1 MKLFQPITIRGL
13 TLKNRIVL
21 APMGLMFSLRGRRT
35 EAYYVERARG
45 GAGALISGATSPSLF
60 TSDEVWGH
68 KGGVREFLERVRSLP
83 RAVHEVGGKIGVQ
96 LLHSNRWPDK
106 GPWSAEGEPVAVSA
120 RIEGDPPTTAGLLQT
135 GDRVRELTI
144 EEIETIV
151 AHHIRAAAEVKKA
164 GFDFVELHLS
174 HNYLNCQ
181 FFSPF
186 YNLRKDK
193 YGGSLEGRM
202 RFGLECARGM
212 REAVGDDFPLFCR
225 LGVEERREGGIT
237 LQESL
242 VFATE
247 LVKAGVDVMD
257 VDPAESIPYMTPG
270 GDCPMGTYA
279 HLGEIMKHRVDVP
292 VIAVGRINTPEVAE
306 AILQRG
312 QADLLAL
319 GRQLIADPFWPQKV
333 KEGREEDIVP
343 CLSCNMCTA
352 ATDAP
357 SQYCCTVNAAATR
370 EDQFRIAP
378 VAVPKRVWVIGGGPG
393 GLEAARVAGLRGH
406 KVTLFEKSDKLGGQ
420 LNIIAALPGQ
430 DTIEKLRE
438 YMVRQVEKVGVEV
451 RLGEEVTADS
461 VAEHKPDA
469 VIFAV
474 GATPLV
480 PDIPGIDGENVVL
493 AEEVLAGRARVGD
506 TVVIVG
512 GELVACQMALY
523 LAERGKRV
531 TMCQSGPVILEKMVP
546 PQRRLMQEKLAARG
560 VVMLTGVRYERI
572 TKKGLDIVDKEGNT
586 RTLEADAV
594 VLAAGAK
601 PRDELACK
609 LEGKVAALYSVGD
622 CVEPRMIR
630 EAVGEGARAGLEV

>member
-1 MKLFQPITIRGL
+1 MKLFEPITIRGL

-21 APMGLMFSLRGRRT
+21 APMGMPFGLRGRRA
-35 EAYYVERARG
+35 EAYYLERARG
-45 GAGALISGATSPSLF
+45 GAGALISSATSPSLF
-60 TSDEVWGH
+60 ASDEIWGH
-68 KGGVREFLERVRSLP
+68 EGGTQEFVENVRSLP

-106 GPWSAEGEPVAVSA
+106 GPGRAEGEPVAVSA

-135 GDRVRELTI
+135 GDRVRELSI
-144 EEIETIV
+144 QEIETIV
-151 AHHIRAAAEVKKA
+151 DHHVKAAAGVKKA

-174 HNYLNCQ
+174 HNYFNGQ

-202 RFGLECARGM
+202 RFGLECAQGI

-225 LGVEERREGGIT
+225 LGMEERREGGIT

-242 VFATE
+242 LFATE

-257 VDPAESIPYMTPG
+257 ADPAESIPYITPG
-270 GDCPMGTYA
+270 SDCLMGTFA
-279 HLGEIMKHRVDVP
+279 HEAEMVKHRVDVP

-312 QADLLAL
+312 QADMVAL

-333 KEGREEDIVP
+333 KEGRVDDIVP
-343 CLSCNMCTA
+343 CISCNMCTA
-352 ATDAP
+352 ATP
-357 SQYCCTVNAAATR
+357 RYYCTVNAAATK

-378 VAVPKRVWVIGGGPG
+378 ADVPKRVWVIGGGPG

-420 LNIIAALPGQ
+420 LHVSAVPPGKDII
-430 DTIEKLRE
+430 DNLRE
-438 YMVRQVEKVGVEV
+438 YMVRQVEKAGVEV

-461 VAEHKPDA
+461 VSEGKPDA
-469 VIFAV
+469 VIIAV
-474 GATPLV
+474 GATPIV
-480 PDIPGIDGENVVL
+480 PNIPGIERDNVAH
-493 AEEVLAGRARVGD
+493 AEAVLAGQVKVGD
-506 TVVIVG
+506 SVVIVG
-512 GELVACQMALY
+512 GELVACETALY
-523 LAERGKRV
+523 LAEQGKRV
-531 TMCQSGPVILEKMVP
+531 TICRRGKMILEKMEYRH
-546 PQRRLMQEKLAARG
+546 RRRMQEKLVARG
-560 VVMLTGVRYERI
+560 VVMLTGVQYERI
-572 TKKGLDIVDKEGNT
+572 TEKGLDIVDKEGNT
-586 RTLEADAV
+586 RTLEADAIV
-594 VLAAGAK
+594 VAAGAK
-601 PRDELACK
+601 PRDELASE
-609 LEGKVAALYSVGD
+609 LEGKVAILYPVGD

-630 EAVGEGARAGLEV
+630 EAITDGARAGLEV